1 MVSTVERCSW
11 LRKIVPNLV
20 PIFVHYYHH
29 HHSCAAAAVMLEM
42 GTFSDS
48 RIDGIFAGNWPS
60 NLMDFRWGRSTPSFS
75 KRFFCSS
82 SASRDD
88 DDSRAHIVI
97 PFGISSNRSSGG
109 LFATMMMAFLSTRWW
124 SPSSLHSRCRRE
136 TIFHIHL
143 SHPWSS
149 WLWSVVCIIFPSS
162 RLLLL
167 ALL

>member
-1 MVSTVERCSW
+1 
-11 LRKIVPNLV
+11 
-20 PIFVHYYHH
+20 
-29 HHSCAAAAVMLEM
+29 MLEM

-48 RIDGIFAGNWPS
+48 RIDGIFSGNWPRIWWIS
-60 NLMDFRWGRSTPSFS
+60 DEGDISFS
-75 KRFFCSS
+75 KRFFCFF
-82 SASRDD
+82 ASMEF
-88 DDSRAHIVI
+88 SRVIDREDRIWWISDEGDLLQVLVSGSFAQALLAEMMMIVER
-97 PFGISSNRSSGG
+97 ISLSLLASVPTRAG

-124 SPSSLHSRCRRE
+124 SPSSLYSRCRRE

-162 RLLLL
+162 RLLL

>member
-29 HHSCAAAAVMLEM
+29 HHSCSAATIMLEM

-48 RIDGIFAGNWPS
+48 RIDGIFSRNWPEIWWIS
-60 NLMDFRWGRSTPSFS
+60 DEGDLLQVLVSGSFAQALLAEMMMIVERIS
-75 KRFFCSS
+75 LSLL
-82 SASRDD
+82 ASVPT
-88 DDSRAHIVI
+88 RA
-97 PFGISSNRSSGG
+97 G

-124 SPSSLHSRCRRE
+124 SPSSLYSRCRRE

-162 RLLLL
+162 GLLL